1 MLHSL
6 DKPSGRRKGTPG
18 ETAARSKC
26 YGIAIC
32 TFLGTRFSSV
42 SLARA
47 ERSAGAAPPL
57 GLSRLPAGDVV
68 VRVVGGG
75 QDVVGHGLVRGRA
88 NAGDGE
94 ARREEYAIKHPL
106 RAACAA
112 EAVKGATYA
121 AAATGTLLA
130 LGALMALGNKSSD
143 TDETDDTIESDAEDI
158 LDDEEE

>member
-1 MLHSL
+1 MSNQDLTPAPADNGEATPSNS
-6 DKPSGRRKGTPG
+6 KPSLR
-18 ETAARSKC
+18 AR
-26 YGIAIC
+26 I
-32 TFLGTRFSSV
+32 R
-42 SLARA
+42 
-47 ERSAGAAPPL
+47 
-57 GLSRLPAGDVV
+57 
-68 VRVVGGG
+68 
-75 QDVVGHGLVRGRA
+75 
-88 NAGDGE
+88 